1 MKKWNEVPIST
12 LVFAGKRG
20 GGTKVTQADGSVLRF
35 QIPTG
40 RVMYNGISDFK
51 SMTIEMPPE
60 FCTWWTCTVEGSLSI
75 GCIPWRSN
83 LNNKDLGLR
92 VKVDPLTQFFD
103 EQKKSVFPAI
113 EEGTLKGDVL
123 SCIIEV
129 SGIYFFQDVYGL
141 TVRAHQVV
149 IRKRTGNAV
158 VESESKSRSDLSAVS
173 DGDALK
179 GFAFI

>member
-1 MKKWNEVPIST
+1 MKWSDVDTST

-40 RVMYNGISDFK
+40 RVMYNGTSDFK
-51 SMTIEMPPE
+51 SMTLEMPSD
-60 FCTWWTCTVEGSLSI
+60 FCTWWTETLEEIASGST
-75 GCIPWRSN
+75 PFRSN
-83 LNNKDLGLR
+83 IKDNGLR
-92 VKVDPLTQFFD
+92 IKVDPLTQFFD
-103 EQKKSVFPAI
+103 EQKKSVFPVI

-129 SGIYFFQDVYGL
+129 SGVYFFQDVYGL
-141 TVRAHQVV
+141 IVRAHQVV
-149 IRKRTGNAV
+149 IRKRTSGAAAA
-158 VESESKSRSDLSAVS
+158 ESKCEVV

>member
-1 MKKWNEVPIST
+1 
-12 LVFAGKRG
+12 
-20 GGTKVTQADGSVLRF
+20 
-35 QIPTG
+35 
-40 RVMYNGISDFK
+40 
-51 SMTIEMPPE
+51 
-60 FCTWWTCTVEGSLSI
+60 
-75 GCIPWRSN
+75 
-83 LNNKDLGLR
+83 
-92 VKVDPLTQFFD
+92 VDPLTQFFD

-141 TVRAHQVV
+141 IVRAHQVV
-149 IRKRTGNAV
+149 IRKRTNNA
-158 VESESKSRSDLSAVS
+158 AVAAEPKCDVT

>member
-1 MKKWNEVPIST
+1 MKWSEVDTST
-12 LVFAGKRG
+12 LVYAGKRG
-20 GGTKVTQADGSVLRF
+20 GGTKVTQADGTPLRF

-51 SMTIEMPPE
+51 SMTLEMPPD
-60 FCTWWTCTVEGSLSI
+60 FCAWWTETLEEVASGST
-75 GCIPWRSN
+75 PFRSN
-83 LNNKDLGLR
+83 VKDNGLR
-92 VKVDPLTQFFD
+92 VKVDQLTQFFD

-113 EEGTLKGDVL
+113 EEGTLKGDTL

-129 SGIYFFQDVYGL
+129 AGVYFFQDVYGL
-141 TVRAHQVV
+141 IVRAHQVV
-149 IRKRTGNAV
+149 IRKRT
-158 VESESKSRSDLSAVS
+158 SSAVTDPLCAVA

>member
-1 MKKWNEVPIST
+1 MKWSEVDAST
-12 LVFAGKRG
+12 LIFAGKRG
-20 GGTKVTQADGSVLRF
+20 GGTKVTQADGSPLRF

-40 RVMYNGISDFK
+40 RVMYNGLSDFK
-51 SMTIEMPPE
+51 SMTLEMPPD
-60 FCTWWTCTVEGSLSI
+60 FCTWWTDTLDDIASGCT
-75 GCIPWRSN
+75 PFRSN
-83 LNNKDLGLR
+83 VKDNGLR

-123 SCIIEV
+123 SCIVEV

-141 TVRAHQVV
+141 IVRAHQVV
-149 IRKRTGNAV
+149 IRKRNDVSAAKCDV
-158 VESESKSRSDLSAVS
+158 V
-173 DGDALK
+173 DGDTLK

>member
-1 MKKWNEVPIST
+1 MKWSDVDTST

-51 SMTIEMPPE
+51 SMTLEMPPD
-60 FCTWWTCTVEGSLSI
+60 FCTWWTETLEDIASGST
-75 GCIPWRSN
+75 PFRSN
-83 LNNKDLGLR
+83 VKDNGLR

-123 SCIIEV
+123 SCIVEV
-129 SGIYFFQDVYGL
+129 SGVYFFQDVYGL
-141 TVRAHQVV
+141 IVRAHQVV
-149 IRKRTGNAV
+149 IRKRTNSAAV
-158 VESESKSRSDLSAVS
+158 EQKCEVA